1 MVSSRTLPSPS
12 KVTRVRR
19 PMHALVGALA
29 FVQLAACEP
38 PQRAGGRADSQAK
51 TSAGEAAPAGPK
63 REATIPADGWNERIA
78 WRGLDEGLAESKK
91 TGMPVM
97 MVVHTSWCGNCQKLK
112 RTFNSDPNLER
123 LSEEFVM
130 VHVDQD
136 EHPEVT
142 LYGPDGQYIPRVM
155 FLDDD
160 GNVDQWL
167 QNPNRPQKYR
177 YFYTPQE
184 DLVATM
190 RQALDRHGNKS

>member
-1 MVSSRTLPSPS
+1 MVSSRTLPSPA
-12 KVTRVRR
+12 KLL
-19 PMHALVGALA
+19 ALGGALA
-29 FVQLAACEP
+29 LSLGACVEP
-38 PQRAGGRADSQAK
+38 PQRGDGSEARSTK
-51 TSAGEAAPAGPK
+51 TEAAAPK
-63 REATIPADGWNERIA
+63 RTATIPADGWNDRIA
-78 WRGLDEGLAESKK
+78 WRGLDEGLREAKQS
-91 TGMPVM
+91 GMPVM

-112 RTFNSDPNLER
+112 RTFNSDANLEQ
-123 LSEEFVM
+123 LSEKFVM

-136 EHPEVT
+136 AHPEAT

-155 FLDDD
+155 FLDQD

-167 QNPNRPQKYR
+167 QNPNRPSRYR